1 MAKKKK
7 ISFIKFQDLRLGA
20 SEIDKLRKM
29 DLKHLLKDKKLILIL
44 DLDHTLINSTRMF
57 DVFPE
62 EQYLIKQVEEAKGKS
77 KKLLVFSINLLVF
90 YFCSKLFN

>member
-1 MAKKKK
+1 
-7 ISFIKFQDLRLGA
+7 
-20 SEIDKLRKM
+20 M

-77 KKLLVFSINLLVF
+77 KKLLVFSINLLFF
-90 YFCSKLFN
+90 YFCSKLLN